1 MLDPKLDTLLLVAE
15 KRNFT
20 RAAQALSLT
29 QPAVSHH
36 ISQLEQ
42 ELGVRLFVRG
52 NGDLMLTPE
61 GETVLRYARRMKAL
75 EKKMAEELQEAGRRL
90 TRLRIGIT
98 HTAESSI
105 VAEVLA
111 RYTNENPGISITIVT
126 DNINN
131 LYDMLENF
139 ELDLAVVEG
148 RSTRPEL
155 SALMLDT
162 DYLVCVLANTHP
174 LSHSSMITLDEI
186 RQEKLILRLP
196 NSETRVRFES
206 GAGCHR
212 GVHCRLPGDPGGG
225 QCGDHQGSDPQEPGH
240 LHSGPERLYGR
251 AAQGQAHCPA
261 HREPEHGPGDQPGLS
276 PGFCPQGDAA
286 GYSGAVQKTASGIW
300 PGLTEPGG
308 SGIVVRYRE

>member
-15 KRNFT
+15 KKNFT

-61 GETVLRYARRMKAL
+61 GETVLRYVRRMKAL

-206 GAGCHR
+206 ALAAIGESIADFQVILEVDNVATIKDLVRKNLGISILARSACMDELRKGKLTALPIENLSMTRETNLVYHR
-212 GVHCRLPGDPGGG
+212 DFAHKETLQDILALYKKQLR
-225 QCGDHQGSDPQEPGH
+225 E
-240 LHSGPERLYGR
+240 YGR
-251 AAQGQAHCPA
+251 A
-261 HREPEHGPGDQPGLS
+261 
-276 PGFCPQGDAA
+276 
-286 GYSGAVQKTASGIW
+286 
-300 PGLTEPGG
+300 
-308 SGIVVRYRE
+308 

>member
-15 KRNFT
+15 KKNFT

-52 NGDLMLTPE
+52 NGELMLTPE
-61 GETVLRYARRMKAL
+61 GETVVRYVRRMKAL
-75 EKKMAEELQEAGRRL
+75 EKKMAEELEEAGRRL

-206 GAGCHR
+206 ALAAIGESIADFQVILEVDNVATIKDLIRKNLGISILARSACMDELRKGKLTALPIENLSMTRETNLVYHR
-212 GVHCRLPGDPGGG
+212 DFAHKETLQDILALYKKQLR
-225 QCGDHQGSDPQEPGH
+225 E
-240 LHSGPERLYGR
+240 YGR
-251 AAQGQAHCPA
+251 A
-261 HREPEHGPGDQPGLS
+261 
-276 PGFCPQGDAA
+276 
-286 GYSGAVQKTASGIW
+286 
-300 PGLTEPGG
+300 
-308 SGIVVRYRE
+308 

>member
-42 ELGVRLFVRG
+42 ELGVWLFGRG

-61 GETVLRYARRMKAL
+61 GETVLRYVRRMKAL

-162 DYLVCVLANTHP
+162 DYLLCVLANTHP
-174 LSHSSMITLDEI
+174 LSRSSMITLDEI

-206 GAGCHR
+206 ALAAIGESIADFQVILEVDNVATIKDLIRKNLGISILARSACMDELRKGKLTALPIENLSMTRETNLVYHR
-212 GVHCRLPGDPGGG
+212 DFAHKETLQDILALYKKQLR
-225 QCGDHQGSDPQEPGH
+225 E
-240 LHSGPERLYGR
+240 YGR
-251 AAQGQAHCPA
+251 A
-261 HREPEHGPGDQPGLS
+261 
-276 PGFCPQGDAA
+276 
-286 GYSGAVQKTASGIW
+286 
-300 PGLTEPGG
+300 
-308 SGIVVRYRE
+308 

>member
-61 GETVLRYARRMKAL
+61 GETVLRYVRRMKAL

-162 DYLVCVLANTHP
+162 DYLMCVLANTHP
-174 LSHSSMITLDEI
+174 LSRSSMITLDEI

-206 GAGCHR
+206 ALAAIGESIADFQVILEVDNVATIKDLIRKNLGISILARSACMDELRKGKLTALPIENLSMTRETNLVYHR
-212 GVHCRLPGDPGGG
+212 DFAHKETLQDILALYKKQLR
-225 QCGDHQGSDPQEPGH
+225 E
-240 LHSGPERLYGR
+240 YGR
-251 AAQGQAHCPA
+251 A
-261 HREPEHGPGDQPGLS
+261 
-276 PGFCPQGDAA
+276 
-286 GYSGAVQKTASGIW
+286 
-300 PGLTEPGG
+300 
-308 SGIVVRYRE
+308 

>member
-52 NGDLMLTPE
+52 NGDLILTPE
-61 GETVLRYARRMKAL
+61 GETVLRYVRRMKAL

-206 GAGCHR
+206 ALAAIGESIADFQVILEVDNVATIKDLIRKNLGISILARSACMDELRKGKLTALPIENLSMARETNLVYHR
-212 GVHCRLPGDPGGG
+212 DFAHKETLQDILALYKKQLR
-225 QCGDHQGSDPQEPGH
+225 E
-240 LHSGPERLYGR
+240 YGR
-251 AAQGQAHCPA
+251 A
-261 HREPEHGPGDQPGLS
+261 
-276 PGFCPQGDAA
+276 
-286 GYSGAVQKTASGIW
+286 
-300 PGLTEPGG
+300 
-308 SGIVVRYRE
+308 

>member
-42 ELGVRLFVRG
+42 ELGVRLFLRG

-61 GETVLRYARRMKAL
+61 GETVLRYVRRMKAL

-186 RQEKLILRLP
+186 WQEKLILRLP

-206 GAGCHR
+206 ALAAIGESIADFQVILEVDNVATIKDLIRKNLGISILARSACMDELRKGKLTALPIENLSMTRETNLVYHR
-212 GVHCRLPGDPGGG
+212 DFAHKETLQDILALYKKQLR
-225 QCGDHQGSDPQEPGH
+225 E
-240 LHSGPERLYGR
+240 YGR
-251 AAQGQAHCPA
+251 A
-261 HREPEHGPGDQPGLS
+261 
-276 PGFCPQGDAA
+276 
-286 GYSGAVQKTASGIW
+286 
-300 PGLTEPGG
+300 
-308 SGIVVRYRE
+308 

>member
-52 NGDLMLTPE
+52 NGDLILTPE
-61 GETVLRYARRMKAL
+61 GETVLRYVRRMKAL

-131 LYDMLENF
+131 LYQRMELY

-206 GAGCHR
+206 ALAAIGESIADFQVILEVDNVATIKDLIRKNLGISILARSACMDELRKGKLTALPIENLSMTRETNLVYHR
-212 GVHCRLPGDPGGG
+212 DFAHKETLQDILALYKKQLR
-225 QCGDHQGSDPQEPGH
+225 E
-240 LHSGPERLYGR
+240 YGR
-251 AAQGQAHCPA
+251 A
-261 HREPEHGPGDQPGLS
+261 
-276 PGFCPQGDAA
+276 
-286 GYSGAVQKTASGIW
+286 
-300 PGLTEPGG
+300 
-308 SGIVVRYRE
+308 

>member
-61 GETVLRYARRMKAL
+61 GETVLRYVRRMKAL

-131 LYDMLENF
+131 LYDMLENY
-139 ELDLAVVEG
+139 ELDLAIVDG
-148 RSTRPEL
+148 AYGDPRFSSML
-155 SALMLDT
+155 LDT
-162 DYLVCVLANTHP
+162 DYLTCVMSVDNPLARKGAVT
-174 LSHSSMITLDEI
+174 LAELRRQKMILRTPASATRTLFESALESNGESIQSFDVTLEVDNIATIKDLIRKDLGVSILPRSACLDE
-186 RQEKLILRLP
+186 LRKGKIAALP
-196 NSETRVRFES
+196 VENLSMVREMRIVYNKDFTHTDMLNEIIKTY
-206 GAGCHR
+206 
-212 GVHCRLPGDPGGG
+212 
-225 QCGDHQGSDPQEPGH
+225 GST
-240 LHSGPERLYGR
+240 
-251 AAQGQAHCPA
+251 
-261 HREPEHGPGDQPGLS
+261 
-276 PGFCPQGDAA
+276 
-286 GYSGAVQKTASGIW
+286 VMN
-300 PGLTEPGG
+300 
-308 SGIVVRYRE
+308 

>member
-15 KRNFT
+15 KKTFT

-61 GETVLRYARRMKAL
+61 GETVLRYVRRMKAL

-206 GAGCHR
+206 ALAAIGESIADFQVILEVDNVATIKDLIRKNLGISILARSACMDELRKGKLTALPIENLSMARETNLVYHR
-212 GVHCRLPGDPGGG
+212 DFAHKETLQDILALYKKQLR
-225 QCGDHQGSDPQEPGH
+225 E
-240 LHSGPERLYGR
+240 YGR
-251 AAQGQAHCPA
+251 A
-261 HREPEHGPGDQPGLS
+261 
-276 PGFCPQGDAA
+276 
-286 GYSGAVQKTASGIW
+286 
-300 PGLTEPGG
+300 
-308 SGIVVRYRE
+308 

>member
-42 ELGVRLFVRG
+42 ELGVRMFVRG

-61 GETVLRYARRMKAL
+61 GETVLRYVRRMKAL

-162 DYLVCVLANTHP
+162 DYLLCVLANTHP

-206 GAGCHR
+206 ALAAIGESIADFQVILEVDNVATIKDLIRKNLGISILARSACMDELRKGKLTALPIENLSMARETNLVYHR
-212 GVHCRLPGDPGGG
+212 DFAHKETLQDILALYKKQLR
-225 QCGDHQGSDPQEPGH
+225 E
-240 LHSGPERLYGR
+240 YGR
-251 AAQGQAHCPA
+251 A
-261 HREPEHGPGDQPGLS
+261 
-276 PGFCPQGDAA
+276 
-286 GYSGAVQKTASGIW
+286 
-300 PGLTEPGG
+300 
-308 SGIVVRYRE
+308 

>member
-36 ISQLEQ
+36 ISQPEQ

-61 GETVLRYARRMKAL
+61 GETVLRYVRRMKAL

-111 RYTNENPGISITIVT
+111 RYTN
-126 DNINN
+126 
-131 LYDMLENF
+131 
-139 ELDLAVVEG
+139 
-148 RSTRPEL
+148 
-155 SALMLDT
+155 
-162 DYLVCVLANTHP
+162 
-174 LSHSSMITLDEI
+174 
-186 RQEKLILRLP
+186 
-196 NSETRVRFES
+196 
-206 GAGCHR
+206 
-212 GVHCRLPGDPGGG
+212 
-225 QCGDHQGSDPQEPGH
+225 
-240 LHSGPERLYGR
+240 
-251 AAQGQAHCPA
+251 
-261 HREPEHGPGDQPGLS
+261 
-276 PGFCPQGDAA
+276 
-286 GYSGAVQKTASGIW
+286 
-300 PGLTEPGG
+300 
-308 SGIVVRYRE
+308 

>member
-61 GETVLRYARRMKAL
+61 GETVLRYVRRMKAL

-186 RQEKLILRLP
+186 RREKLILRLP

-206 GAGCHR
+206 ALAAIGESIADFQVILEVDNVATIKDLIRKNLGISILARSACMDELRKGKLTALPIENLSMTRETNLVYHR
-212 GVHCRLPGDPGGG
+212 DFAHKETLQDILALYKKQLR
-225 QCGDHQGSDPQEPGH
+225 E
-240 LHSGPERLYGR
+240 YGR
-251 AAQGQAHCPA
+251 A
-261 HREPEHGPGDQPGLS
+261 
-276 PGFCPQGDAA
+276 
-286 GYSGAVQKTASGIW
+286 
-300 PGLTEPGG
+300 
-308 SGIVVRYRE
+308 

>member
-42 ELGVRLFVRG
+42 ELGVRRFVRG

-61 GETVLRYARRMKAL
+61 GETVLRYVRRMKAL

-174 LSHSSMITLDEI
+174 LSRSSMITLDEI

-206 GAGCHR
+206 ALAAIGESIADFQVILEVDNVATIKDLIRKNLGISILARSACMDELRKGKLTALPIENLSMARETNLVYHR
-212 GVHCRLPGDPGGG
+212 DFAHKETLQDILALFKKQLR
-225 QCGDHQGSDPQEPGH
+225 E
-240 LHSGPERLYGR
+240 YGR
-251 AAQGQAHCPA
+251 A
-261 HREPEHGPGDQPGLS
+261 
-276 PGFCPQGDAA
+276 
-286 GYSGAVQKTASGIW
+286 
-300 PGLTEPGG
+300 
-308 SGIVVRYRE
+308 

>member
-42 ELGVRLFVRG
+42 ELGVRRFGRG

-61 GETVLRYARRMKAL
+61 GETVLRYVRRMKAL

-174 LSHSSMITLDEI
+174 LSRSSMITLDEI

-206 GAGCHR
+206 ALAAIGESIADFQVILEVDNVATIKDLIRKNLGISILARSACMDELRKGKLTALPIENLSMTRETNLVYHR
-212 GVHCRLPGDPGGG
+212 DFAHKETLQDILALYKKQLR
-225 QCGDHQGSDPQEPGH
+225 E
-240 LHSGPERLYGR
+240 YGR
-251 AAQGQAHCPA
+251 A
-261 HREPEHGPGDQPGLS
+261 
-276 PGFCPQGDAA
+276 
-286 GYSGAVQKTASGIW
+286 
-300 PGLTEPGG
+300 
-308 SGIVVRYRE
+308 

>member
-42 ELGVRLFVRG
+42 ELGVRLFLRG

-61 GETVLRYARRMKAL
+61 GETVLRYVRRMKAL
-75 EKKMAEELQEAGRRL
+75 EKKIAEELQEAGRRL

-206 GAGCHR
+206 ALAAIGESIADFQVILEVDNVATIKDLIRKNLGISILARSACMDELRKGKLTALPIENLSMTRETNLVYHR
-212 GVHCRLPGDPGGG
+212 DFAHKETLQDILALYKKQLR
-225 QCGDHQGSDPQEPGH
+225 E
-240 LHSGPERLYGR
+240 YGR
-251 AAQGQAHCPA
+251 A
-261 HREPEHGPGDQPGLS
+261 
-276 PGFCPQGDAA
+276 
-286 GYSGAVQKTASGIW
+286 
-300 PGLTEPGG
+300 
-308 SGIVVRYRE
+308 

>member
-61 GETVLRYARRMKAL
+61 GETVLRYVRRMKAL

-206 GAGCHR
+206 ALAAIGESIADFQVILEVDNVATIKDLIRKNLGISILARSACMDELR
-212 GVHCRLPGDPGGG
+212 KGKLTALPIKN
-225 QCGDHQGSDPQEPGH
+225 
-240 LHSGPERLYGR
+240 
-251 AAQGQAHCPA
+251 
-261 HREPEHGPGDQPGLS
+261 LS
-276 PGFCPQGDAA
+276 MTHATSATDR
-286 GYSGAVQKTASGIW
+286 T
-300 PGLTEPGG
+300 
-308 SGIVVRYRE
+308 

>member
-52 NGDLMLTPE
+52 NGDLILTPE
-61 GETVLRYARRMKAL
+61 GETVLRYVRRMKTL

-206 GAGCHR
+206 ALAAIGESIADFQVILEVDNVATIKDLIRKNLGISILARSACMDELRKGKLTALPIENLSMTRETNLVYHR
-212 GVHCRLPGDPGGG
+212 DFAHKETLQDILALYKKQLR
-225 QCGDHQGSDPQEPGH
+225 E
-240 LHSGPERLYGR
+240 YGR
-251 AAQGQAHCPA
+251 A
-261 HREPEHGPGDQPGLS
+261 
-276 PGFCPQGDAA
+276 
-286 GYSGAVQKTASGIW
+286 
-300 PGLTEPGG
+300 
-308 SGIVVRYRE
+308 

>member
-61 GETVLRYARRMKAL
+61 GETVLRYVRRMKAL

-111 RYTNENPGISITIVT
+111 RYTNENPGISITIIT

-206 GAGCHR
+206 ALAAIGESIADFQVILEVDNVATIKDLIRKNLGNSILARSACMDELRKGKLTALPIENLSMTRETNLVYHR
-212 GVHCRLPGDPGGG
+212 DFAHKETLQDI
-225 QCGDHQGSDPQEPGH
+225 
-240 LHSGPERLYGR
+240 LALYKKQLREYDR
-251 AAQGQAHCPA
+251 A
-261 HREPEHGPGDQPGLS
+261 
-276 PGFCPQGDAA
+276 
-286 GYSGAVQKTASGIW
+286 
-300 PGLTEPGG
+300 
-308 SGIVVRYRE
+308 

>member
-61 GETVLRYARRMKAL
+61 GETVLRYVRRMKAL
-75 EKKMAEELQEAGRRL
+75 EKKMAQELQEAGRRL

-111 RYTNENPGISITIVT
+111 RYTNENPGISITIIT

-206 GAGCHR
+206 ALAAIGESIADFRVILEVDNVATIKDLIRKNLGISILARSACMDELRKGKLTALPIENLSMTRETNLVYHR
-212 GVHCRLPGDPGGG
+212 DFAHKETLQDILALYKKQLR
-225 QCGDHQGSDPQEPGH
+225 E
-240 LHSGPERLYGR
+240 YGR
-251 AAQGQAHCPA
+251 A
-261 HREPEHGPGDQPGLS
+261 
-276 PGFCPQGDAA
+276 
-286 GYSGAVQKTASGIW
+286 
-300 PGLTEPGG
+300 
-308 SGIVVRYRE
+308 

>member
-15 KRNFT
+15 KKNFT
-20 RAAQALSLT
+20 RAAQVLSLT

-61 GETVLRYARRMKAL
+61 GETVLRYVRRMKAL
-75 EKKMAEELQEAGRRL
+75 EKKMAEELQEAGKRL

-196 NSETRVRFES
+196 NSETRVRFEAALAAS
-206 GAGCHR
+206 GESIADFQVILEVDNVATIKDLIRKNLGISILARSACMDELRKGKLTALPIENLSMTRETNLVYHR
-212 GVHCRLPGDPGGG
+212 DFTHKETLQDILALYKKQLR
-225 QCGDHQGSDPQEPGH
+225 E
-240 LHSGPERLYGR
+240 YGR
-251 AAQGQAHCPA
+251 A
-261 HREPEHGPGDQPGLS
+261 
-276 PGFCPQGDAA
+276 
-286 GYSGAVQKTASGIW
+286 
-300 PGLTEPGG
+300 
-308 SGIVVRYRE
+308 

>member
-61 GETVLRYARRMKAL
+61 GETVLLYVRRMKAL

-206 GAGCHR
+206 ALAAIGESIADFQVILEVDNVATIKDLIRKNLGISILARSACMDELRKGKLTALPIENLSMTRETNLVYHR
-212 GVHCRLPGDPGGG
+212 DFAHKETLQDILALYKKQLR
-225 QCGDHQGSDPQEPGH
+225 E
-240 LHSGPERLYGR
+240 YGR
-251 AAQGQAHCPA
+251 A
-261 HREPEHGPGDQPGLS
+261 
-276 PGFCPQGDAA
+276 
-286 GYSGAVQKTASGIW
+286 
-300 PGLTEPGG
+300 
-308 SGIVVRYRE
+308 

>member
-15 KRNFT
+15 KKNFT

-42 ELGVRLFVRG
+42 ELEVRLFVRG

-61 GETVLRYARRMKAL
+61 GETVLRYVRRMKAL

-206 GAGCHR
+206 ALAAIGESIADFQVILEVDNVATIKDLIRKNLGISILARSACMDELRKGKLTALPIENLSMTRETNLVYHR
-212 GVHCRLPGDPGGG
+212 DFAHKETLQDILALYKKQLR
-225 QCGDHQGSDPQEPGH
+225 E
-240 LHSGPERLYGR
+240 YGR
-251 AAQGQAHCPA
+251 A
-261 HREPEHGPGDQPGLS
+261 
-276 PGFCPQGDAA
+276 
-286 GYSGAVQKTASGIW
+286 
-300 PGLTEPGG
+300 
-308 SGIVVRYRE
+308 

>member
-61 GETVLRYARRMKAL
+61 GETVLRYVRRMKAL

-139 ELDLAVVEG
+139 ELDLALVEG

-186 RQEKLILRLP
+186 RQEKLSLRLP

-206 GAGCHR
+206 ALAAIGESIADFQVILEVDNVATIKDLIRKNLGISILARSACMDELRKGKLTALPIENLSMTRETNLVYHR
-212 GVHCRLPGDPGGG
+212 DFAHKETLQDILALYKKQLR
-225 QCGDHQGSDPQEPGH
+225 E
-240 LHSGPERLYGR
+240 YGR
-251 AAQGQAHCPA
+251 A
-261 HREPEHGPGDQPGLS
+261 
-276 PGFCPQGDAA
+276 
-286 GYSGAVQKTASGIW
+286 
-300 PGLTEPGG
+300 
-308 SGIVVRYRE
+308 

>member
-61 GETVLRYARRMKAL
+61 GETVLRYVRRMKAL

-139 ELDLAVVEG
+139 EMDLAVVEG

-174 LSHSSMITLDEI
+174 LSRSSMITLDEI

-206 GAGCHR
+206 ALAAIGESIADFQVILEVDNVATIKDLIRKNLGISILARSACMDELRKGKLTALPIENLSMTRETNLVYHR
-212 GVHCRLPGDPGGG
+212 DFAHKETLQDILALYKKQLR
-225 QCGDHQGSDPQEPGH
+225 E
-240 LHSGPERLYGR
+240 YGR
-251 AAQGQAHCPA
+251 A
-261 HREPEHGPGDQPGLS
+261 
-276 PGFCPQGDAA
+276 
-286 GYSGAVQKTASGIW
+286 
-300 PGLTEPGG
+300 
-308 SGIVVRYRE
+308 

>member
-36 ISQLEQ
+36 ISQLGQ

-61 GETVLRYARRMKAL
+61 GETVLRYVRRMKAL

-206 GAGCHR
+206 ALAAIGESIADFQVILEVDNVATIKDLIRKNLGISILARSACMDELRKGKLTALPIENLSMTRETNLVYHR
-212 GVHCRLPGDPGGG
+212 DFAHKETLQDILALYKKQLR
-225 QCGDHQGSDPQEPGH
+225 E
-240 LHSGPERLYGR
+240 YGR
-251 AAQGQAHCPA
+251 A
-261 HREPEHGPGDQPGLS
+261 
-276 PGFCPQGDAA
+276 
-286 GYSGAVQKTASGIW
+286 
-300 PGLTEPGG
+300 
-308 SGIVVRYRE
+308 

>member
-61 GETVLRYARRMKAL
+61 GETVLRYVRRMKAL

-206 GAGCHR
+206 ALAAIGESIADFQVILEVDNVATIKDLIRKNLGISILPRSACMDELRKGKLTALPIENLSMTRETNLVYHR
-212 GVHCRLPGDPGGG
+212 DFAHKETLQDILALYKKQLR
-225 QCGDHQGSDPQEPGH
+225 E
-240 LHSGPERLYGR
+240 YGR
-251 AAQGQAHCPA
+251 A
-261 HREPEHGPGDQPGLS
+261 
-276 PGFCPQGDAA
+276 
-286 GYSGAVQKTASGIW
+286 
-300 PGLTEPGG
+300 
-308 SGIVVRYRE
+308 

>member
-206 GAGCHR
+206 ALAAIGESIADFQVILEVDNVATIKDLIRKNLGISILARSACMDELRKGKLTALPIENLSMTRETNLVYHR
-212 GVHCRLPGDPGGG
+212 DFAHKETLQDILALYKKQLR
-225 QCGDHQGSDPQEPGH
+225 E
-240 LHSGPERLYGR
+240 YGR
-251 AAQGQAHCPA
+251 A
-261 HREPEHGPGDQPGLS
+261 
-276 PGFCPQGDAA
+276 
-286 GYSGAVQKTASGIW
+286 
-300 PGLTEPGG
+300 
-308 SGIVVRYRE
+308 

>member
-52 NGDLMLTPE
+52 NGDLILTPE
-61 GETVLRYARRMKAL
+61 GETVLRYVRRMKAL

-174 LSHSSMITLDEI
+174 LSRSSMITLDEI

-206 GAGCHR
+206 ALAAIGESIADFQVILEVDNVATIKDLIRKNLGISILARSACMDELRKGKLTALPIENLSMTRETNLVYHR
-212 GVHCRLPGDPGGG
+212 DFAHKETLQDILELYKKQLR
-225 QCGDHQGSDPQEPGH
+225 E
-240 LHSGPERLYGR
+240 YGR
-251 AAQGQAHCPA
+251 A
-261 HREPEHGPGDQPGLS
+261 
-276 PGFCPQGDAA
+276 
-286 GYSGAVQKTASGIW
+286 
-300 PGLTEPGG
+300 
-308 SGIVVRYRE
+308 

>member
-61 GETVLRYARRMKAL
+61 GETVLRYVRRMKAL

-174 LSHSSMITLDEI
+174 LSRSSMITLDEI

-206 GAGCHR
+206 ALAAIGESIADFQVILEVDNVATIKDLIRKNLGISILPRSACMDELRKGKLTALPIENLSMTRETNLVYHR
-212 GVHCRLPGDPGGG
+212 DFAHKETLQDIPALYKKQLR
-225 QCGDHQGSDPQEPGH
+225 E
-240 LHSGPERLYGR
+240 YGR
-251 AAQGQAHCPA
+251 A
-261 HREPEHGPGDQPGLS
+261 
-276 PGFCPQGDAA
+276 
-286 GYSGAVQKTASGIW
+286 
-300 PGLTEPGG
+300 
-308 SGIVVRYRE
+308 

>member
-61 GETVLRYARRMKAL
+61 GETVLRYVRRMKAL

-111 RYTNENPGISITIVT
+111 RYTNENPGITITIVT

-206 GAGCHR
+206 ALAAIGESIADFQVILEVDNVATIKDLIRKNLGISILARSACMDELRKGKLTALPIENLSMTRETNLVYHR
-212 GVHCRLPGDPGGG
+212 DFAHKETLQDILALYKKQLR
-225 QCGDHQGSDPQEPGH
+225 E
-240 LHSGPERLYGR
+240 YGR
-251 AAQGQAHCPA
+251 A
-261 HREPEHGPGDQPGLS
+261 
-276 PGFCPQGDAA
+276 
-286 GYSGAVQKTASGIW
+286 
-300 PGLTEPGG
+300 
-308 SGIVVRYRE
+308 

>member
-61 GETVLRYARRMKAL
+61 GETVLRYVRRMKAL

-206 GAGCHR
+206 ALAAIGESIADFQVILEVDNVATIKDLIRKNLGISILARSACMDELRKGKLTALPIENLSMTRETNLVYHR
-212 GVHCRLPGDPGGG
+212 DFAHKETLQDILALYKK
-225 QCGDHQGSDPQEPGH
+225 QLWE
-240 LHSGPERLYGR
+240 YGR
-251 AAQGQAHCPA
+251 A
-261 HREPEHGPGDQPGLS
+261 
-276 PGFCPQGDAA
+276 
-286 GYSGAVQKTASGIW
+286 
-300 PGLTEPGG
+300 
-308 SGIVVRYRE
+308 

>member
-15 KRNFT
+15 KKNFT

-61 GETVLRYARRMKAL
+61 GETVLLYVRRMKAL

-206 GAGCHR
+206 ALAAIGESIADFQVILEVDNVATIKDLIRKNLGISILARSACMDELRKGKLTALPIENLSMTRETNLVYHR
-212 GVHCRLPGDPGGG
+212 DFAHKETLQDILALYKKQLR
-225 QCGDHQGSDPQEPGH
+225 E
-240 LHSGPERLYGR
+240 YGR
-251 AAQGQAHCPA
+251 A
-261 HREPEHGPGDQPGLS
+261 
-276 PGFCPQGDAA
+276 
-286 GYSGAVQKTASGIW
+286 
-300 PGLTEPGG
+300 
-308 SGIVVRYRE
+308 